1 MKYIIATVFFL
12 LLVASEETWRH
23 MPDAHSS
30 VPVITWVT
38 DKNSARSEQVTLF
51 QDWIAKIGAPPCKL
65 VLDMGNNDDTKKI
78 IQSVS
83 GVGGDVMDVNN
94 GRLGYYHAIGF
105 LEDVTDAAKEL
116 HYDLSH
122 TYPAVVPDIC
132 VRNAE
137 GEERQYLFPCNLY
150 SVMGIVNCGALK
162 QFHQTMPDYRWT
174 VEQFEK
180 MGKAFIDAAN
190 VPGTRDHFYA
200 PDPDITLLRESMGV
214 AQFDETQTHCT
225 LDDPRYARAMKLIQ
239 RWREMHII
247 PSKADEASFTTGAG
261 DTYGGP
267 NVYLFNMG
275 RYAILW
281 SGRHLVIQ
289 FRLDDI
295 GRAERGE
302 PPLELAVVEPPNGG
316 FPVTNIDTR
325 AACVYRASKHLRL
338 AEYFQAFLASDE
350 YNLQVLRDGDA
361 MPPDP
366 KWAST
371 EEFLHPAEDPAKGI
385 YKQTEWNYHGPFA
398 KGTLEIAVG
407 NSYSPFVFNAVADR
421 ENDTA
426 RDLFLESGQLTAEEA
441 VQRAQQRINDEIQ
454 RTLTENP
461 SLQPQYDALCQ
472 QQKQIDD
479 LKAAG
484 KKVPLSLIIDPYRR
498 AYMKAQGMTE

>member
-1 MKYIIATVFFL
+1 MKYLIVTLFFL

-23 MPDAHSS
+23 QPDVQSS

-38 DKNSARSEQVTLF
+38 DNNPARSEQVRLF
-51 QDWIAKIGAPPCKL
+51 QDWVAKIGAPPCKL
-65 VLDMGNNDDTKKI
+65 VLDVGNTDDTKKI

-83 GVGGDVMDVNN
+83 GVGSDVMDVS
-94 GRLGYYHAIGF
+94 GRLAYFHAIGF
-105 LEDVTDAAKEL
+105 LADVTDAAKEL

-137 GEERQYLFPCNLY
+137 GEERQYLFPCNVW
-150 SVMGIVNCGALK
+150 STMGIVNCGALK
-162 QFHQTMPDYRWT
+162 QFHQPIPDYRWT
-174 VEQFEK
+174 LEQFEEL
-180 MGKAFIDAAN
+180 GKAFVDAAN
-190 VPGTRDHFYA
+190 VPGTRDHYYS
-200 PDPDITLLRESMGV
+200 PDPDLGSLRASMGV
-214 AQFDETQTHCT
+214 AEFDETQTHCT
-225 LDDPRYARAMKLIQ
+225 LDDPRYAQAMKLIQ

-247 PSKADEASFTTGAG
+247 PSKADEASFTTGGG

-267 NVYLFNMG
+267 GGYLFNMG
-275 RYAILW
+275 RYAVLW

-295 GRAERGE
+295 GRAARGE

-316 FPVTNIDTR
+316 FPCTNIGSR
-325 AACVYRASKHLRL
+325 AAGVYQASKHLRL
-338 AEYFQAFLASDE
+338 AEYFQAFLASDA
-350 YNLQVLRDGDA
+350 YNLQILRDGDA

-366 KWAST
+366 KWANT
-371 EEFLHPAEDPAKGI
+371 EEYLHPAEDPARGI

-398 KGTLEIAVG
+398 KAALEIAVG
-407 NSYSPFVFNAVADR
+407 NSYSPFVLNAVADR
-421 ENDTA
+421 EDGTA

-441 VQRAQQRINDEIQ
+441 VHRAQQRINEEIQ
-454 RTLTENP
+454 RTLSENP
-461 SLQPQYDALCQ
+461 SLQPEYDALCQ

-484 KKVPLSLIIDPYRR
+484 KKVPLRLIIDPYRR